1 MKQPVK
7 STPSDETIYFY
18 QWLQMNYYLLFL
30 LNYFTYLILIFLSIQ
45 SIYSLGQDSRVTGRK
60 ARARDSTGGGLS
72 SIPSNS
78 QENCGYSRASTTARR
93 VGLQDKFDV
102 VALLPCLIVSIVLIS
117 RVGYHRSQRQRY
129 RLKSKFAKVCN
140 NIDFWRN
147 LSSTHTSIDAR
158 YFYIL
163 WMNVL
168 FLHDALTW
176 EITKSTSAS

>member
-1 MKQPVK
+1 M
-7 STPSDETIYFY
+7 
-18 QWLQMNYYLLFL
+18 
-30 LNYFTYLILIFLSIQ
+30 
-45 SIYSLGQDSRVTGRK
+45 TGRK
-60 ARARDSTGGGLS
+60 ARARDSIGDALS

-140 NIDFWRN
+140 NIDF
-147 LSSTHTSIDAR
+147 
-158 YFYIL
+158 
-163 WMNVL
+163 
-168 FLHDALTW
+168 
-176 EITKSTSAS
+176 